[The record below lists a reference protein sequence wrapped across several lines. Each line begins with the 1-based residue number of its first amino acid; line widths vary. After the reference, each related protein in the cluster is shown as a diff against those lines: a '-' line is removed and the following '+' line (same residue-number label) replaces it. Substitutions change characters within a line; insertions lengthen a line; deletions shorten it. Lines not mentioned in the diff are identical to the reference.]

1 MFEKLTDYVYPPA
14 RFAPRRPR
22 SGVLREAYDAVLDG
36 LLEYRENIRMPGG
49 VGTDDLK
56 DMFNLVK
63 SDYPELFYVRSA
75 KIVRAGLSER
85 SLTLRPDYL
94 LDERLT
100 LAVLEAMV
108 RETDEVVRSVR
119 GSRSAVSSGTFGHGD
134 CVDDLAVLHDWLA
147 QRFSYEDDGFP
158 YAHEA
163 AGPLVYGL
171 GVCDGVSRAMKFLCD
186 RCGIACCVV
195 SGEAYPS
202 ADRSCELEP
211 HSWNL
216 VRTDSGGGNAW
227 SNVDVTFDAG
237 ISHGIVRHDYFCR
250 SDVEI
255 SGSHRRDEPSVLPAG
270 TSSRSYYQRHG
281 LAARSARELGKIID
295 RWLPSRGAVEFT
307 MPNCWRT
314 SDQIADA
321 VEQGVARST
330 AFGAFPRAYVLYP
343 NYDLMVFG
351 LEKAS

>member
-14 RFAPRRPR
+14 RFAPHRPG
-22 SGVLREAYDAVLDG
+22 SGALRDAYDAVLDG
-36 LLEYRENIRMPGG
+36 LLEYRENIRMPEG
-49 VGTDDLK
+49 VGMDDLT
-56 DMFNLVK
+56 DMLNLVK

-75 KIVRAGLSER
+75 RIVRVGSSGRLLA
-85 SLTLRPDYL
+85 LRPNYL

-108 RETDEVVRSVR
+108 RETDEVVCRVR
-119 GSRSAVSSGTFGHGD
+119 GGRSAEPSGAPEHGD
-134 CVDDLAVLHDWLA
+134 RVDDLVVLHDWLA
-147 QRFSYEDDGFP
+147 RRFSYEDDGFP

-186 RCGIACCVV
+186 RCEMACCVV
-195 SGEAYPS
+195 SGEAWS
-202 ADRSCELEP
+202 SDDHSGASGP
-211 HSWNL
+211 HAWNL
-216 VRTDSGGGNAW
+216 VRADSGGDEAW

-250 SDVEI
+250 SDAEL
-255 SGSHRRDEPSVLPAG
+255 SGSHRRDEPSDLPVG
-270 TSSRSYYQRHG
+270 TSSRSYYQRYG
-281 LAARSARELGKIID
+281 LTAHSARELGKIID
-295 RWLPSRGAVEFT
+295 RWLPARGAVEFT
-307 MPNCWRT
+307 MPDCWRT
-314 SDQIADA
+314 RDQLNDA
-321 VEQGVARST
+321 VEQGMARS
-330 AFGAFPRAYVLYP
+330 AALAFPCAYTLYP